1 MRKIIS
7 LLILTLLSSAFCFA
21 SPKWIT
27 DLEKVFPSEKY
38 IRAIGEAGSETA
50 AKKAAVSAVAEYFN
64 QEISTQTFVA
74 QSIHKDDSDYQ
85 EKADIAQKIVSSSGA
100 SLFAV
105 EYASCFYDKRSQKYF
120 VCAYLERNTAWKI
133 ISQKADVAIAAYKE
147 TVREA
152 ESLTEPLSKIIMLNK
167 AKKAFEDFFELYRT
181 ALVIYPNKCDGMT
194 EFAKMAYADLA
205 QLDLLKNQAA
215 ITITTR
221 GDNQNR
227 IQTKLASILTSNG
240 LLAASQNGSYTLNAN
255 ISWNESEFNG
265 VYSSYPQ
272 IQIIIT
278 NGSKTIAS
286 YSGQCEKTAAYNYD
300 SMNKSAI
307 FSLEEL
313 LDEHFFSECFE

>member
-7 LLILTLLSSAFCFA
+7 FLILTFLSSAFCFA

-74 QSIHKDDSDYQ
+74 QSIHKNDSDYQ

-105 EYASCFYDKRSQKYF
+105 EYTSSFYDKRSQKYF
-120 VCAYLERNTAWKI
+120 VCAYLERSTAWKI
-133 ISQKADVAIAAYKE
+133 ISQKVDVAMAAYKE

-152 ESLTEPLSKIIMLNK
+152 ERMSDPLSKIIMMNK
-167 AKKAFEDFFELYRT
+167 AEKLFEDFDELYKT
-181 ALVIYPNKCDGMT
+181 ALVIYPNKCGGMT
-194 EFAKMAYADLA
+194 DFVKKVSEDLA

-221 GDNQNR
+221 GDKQNR
-227 IQTKLASILTSNG
+227 IQTKLASILSSYG
-240 LLAASQNGSYTLNAN
+240 LLVASQNGSYTLTAN

-300 SMNKSAI
+300 SMTRSAI

>member
-1 MRKIIS
+1 MKKIS
-7 LLILTLLSSAFCFA
+7 FVLILTFLSSAFCFA

-38 IRAIGEAGSETA
+38 IRAVGEAGSETA

-74 QSIHKDDSDYQ
+74 QSIHKADSDYQ
-85 EKADIAQKIVSSSGA
+85 EKADIAQKIVSSSRA

-105 EYASCFYDKRSQKYF
+105 EYTSSFYDKRSQKYY
-120 VCAYLERNTAWKI
+120 VCAYIERSTAWKV

-147 TVREA
+147 TVRKT
-152 ESLTEPLSKIIMLNK
+152 ESQTEPLSKILMLNK
-167 AKKAFEDFFELYRT
+167 AEKIYEDFLGLYKT

-194 EFAKMAYADLA
+194 AFAKKASADLA

-227 IQTKLASILTSNG
+227 IQTKLASILSSNG
-240 LLAASQNGSYTLNAN
+240 LLVASQKGSYTLSAN
-255 ISWNESEFNG
+255 IFWNESEFNG

-272 IQIIIT
+272 IQITIT
-278 NGSKTIAS
+278 NSTKTIAS
-286 YSGQCEKTAAYNYD
+286 FSGQCEKTSAYNYD
-300 SMNKSAI
+300 TMTSSAI

>member
-1 MRKIIS
+1 MKKIS
-7 LLILTLLSSAFCFA
+7 FVLILTFLSTAFCFA

-27 DLEKVFPSEKY
+27 DLEKVFPSERY

-64 QEISTQTFVA
+64 QEISTKTFVA
-74 QSIHKDDSDYQ
+74 QSIHKNDSDYQ
-85 EKADIAQKIVSSSGA
+85 EKADIAQKVVSSAGA

-105 EYASCFYDKRSQKYF
+105 EYTSSFYDKHSQKYF
-120 VCAYLERNTAWKI
+120 VCAYLDRSTTWKI
-133 ISQKADVAIAAYKE
+133 ISQKVDVVMAAYKE

-152 ESLTEPLSKIIMLNK
+152 EGLVDPLSKIIILNK
-167 AKKAFEDFFELYRT
+167 AKKIYEDFSEVYKT
-181 ALVIYPNKCDGMT
+181 ALVIYPNNCDGMT
-194 EFAKMAYADLA
+194 AFAKKSSVDLT
-205 QLDLLKNQAA
+205 QLDLLRNQTA

-221 GDNQNR
+221 GDKQNR
-227 IQTKLASILTSNG
+227 IQTKVASILSSND
-240 LLAASQNGSYTLNAN
+240 LLVTTQNGSYTLTAN

-286 YSGQCEKTAAYNYD
+286 YSGQCEKTAAYNYNT
-300 SMNKSAI
+300 MNKSAI

>member
-38 IRAIGEAGSETA
+38 IRVVGEAGSETA

-74 QSIHKDDSDYQ
+74 QSIHKNDSDYQ

-105 EYASCFYDKRSQKYF
+105 EYTSSFYDKQSQKYF
-120 VCAYLERNTAWKI
+120 VCAYLERSVAWKI

-152 ESLTEPLSKIIMLNK
+152 ESLTEPLSKIIMMNK

-181 ALVIYPNKCDGMT
+181 ALVIYPNKCDSMT
-194 EFAKMAYADLA
+194 EFAKKVSADLA

-221 GDNQNR
+221 GDKQNR
-227 IQTKLASILTSNG
+227 IQTKLASILASNG
-240 LLAASQNGSYTLNAN
+240 LLTASQNGSYTLTAN
-255 ISWNESEFNG
+255 IYWNESEFNG

-272 IQIIIT
+272 IQITIT
-278 NGSKTIAS
+278 NGSKSIAS

-300 SMNKSAI
+300 TMTRSAI

-313 LDEHFFSECFE
+313 LGEQFFSECFE

>member
-7 LLILTLLSSAFCFA
+7 ILTLTFLSSAFCFA

-27 DLEKVFPSEKY
+27 DLEKVYPSEKY

-74 QSIHKDDSDYQ
+74 QSIHKDDSDYK

-105 EYASCFYDKRSQKYF
+105 EYTSSFYDKRSQKYF
-120 VCAYLERNTAWKI
+120 VCAYLERSTAWKI
-133 ISQKADVAIAAYKE
+133 ISQKVDVAMAAYKE
-147 TVREA
+147 TVRES
-152 ESLTEPLSKIIMLNK
+152 EGLTEPLSKIIMLNK
-167 AKKAFEDFFELYRT
+167 AKKVFEDFFELYRT
-181 ALVIYPNKCDGMT
+181 ALVIYPNKCDSMT

-205 QLDLLKNQAA
+205 QLDLLKNQA
-215 ITITTR
+215 IISITTR
-221 GDNQNR
+221 GDKQNR
-227 IQTKLASILTSNG
+227 IQTKLASILSANG
-240 LLAASQNGSYTLNAN
+240 LLTTSQKGSYTLTAN

-278 NGSKTIAS
+278 NGTKTIAS

-300 SMNKSAI
+300 SMIRSAI

>member
-7 LLILTLLSSAFCFA
+7 LLILTFLSSAFCFA

-74 QSIHKDDSDYQ
+74 QSIHKADSDYQ
-85 EKADIAQKIVSSSGA
+85 EKADIAQKIVSSAGA

-105 EYASCFYDKRSQKYF
+105 EYTSSFYDKRSQKYF
-120 VCAYLERNTAWKI
+120 VCAYLERSTAWKI
-133 ISQKADVAIAAYKE
+133 ISQKADVAMAAYKK
-147 TVREA
+147 TVRDV
-152 ESLTEPLSKIIMLNK
+152 ESQTEPLAKIIMLNK
-167 AKKAFEDFFELYRT
+167 AEKIFEDFFALYRT
-181 ALVIYPNKCDGMT
+181 ALVIYPNKCDSMT
-194 EFAKMAYADLA
+194 TFAKTALAVLA
-205 QLDLLKNQAA
+205 QLDLLKNQSA
-215 ITITTR
+215 ITIITT
-221 GDNQNR
+221 GDKQNR
-227 IQTKLASILTSNG
+227 IQTKLASILSSNG
-240 LLAASQNGSYTLNAN
+240 LLVASQKGSYTLSAN
-255 ISWNESEFNG
+255 IFWNESEFND

-272 IQIIIT
+272 IQITIT
-278 NGSKTIAS
+278 NGTKSIAS

-300 SMNKSAI
+300 TMTRSAI

-313 LDEHFFSECFE
+313 LEEHFFSECFE

>member
-27 DLEKVFPSEKY
+27 DLEKVYPSEKY

-105 EYASCFYDKRSQKYF
+105 EYTSSFYDKRSQKYF
-120 VCAYLERNTAWKI
+120 VCAYLERSTAWKI
-133 ISQKADVAIAAYKE
+133 ISQKVDVAMAAYKE
-147 TVREA
+147 TVRDV
-152 ESLTEPLSKIIMLNK
+152 ESQTEPLAKIIMLNK
-167 AKKAFEDFFELYRT
+167 AEKIFEDFFALYRT
-181 ALVIYPNKCDGMT
+181 ALVIYPNKCDSMT
-194 EFAKMAYADLA
+194 EFAKMASADLA
-205 QLDLLKNQAA
+205 QLDLLKNQA
-215 ITITTR
+215 IISITTR
-221 GDNQNR
+221 GDKQNR
-227 IQTKLASILTSNG
+227 IQTKLASILSSNG
-240 LLAASQNGSYTLNAN
+240 LLVASQKGSYTLSAN
-255 ISWNESEFNG
+255 IFWNESEFNG

-278 NGSKTIAS
+278 NVTKNIAS

-300 SMNKSAI
+300 TMTRSAI

>member
-7 LLILTLLSSAFCFA
+7 ILILTFLGSAFCFA
-21 SPKWIT
+21 SPKWII
-27 DLEKVFPSEKY
+27 DLEKVFPSEKF

-64 QEISTQTFVA
+64 QEISIQTFVD

-85 EKADIAQKIVSSSGA
+85 EKADISQKVVSSSGA

-105 EYASCFYDKRSQKYF
+105 EYTSCFYDKRSQKYF
-120 VCAYLERNTAWKI
+120 VCAYLKRSTAWKS
-133 ISQKADVAIAAYKE
+133 ISQKADVAKVAYKE

-152 ESLTEPLSKIIMLNK
+152 DGLSEPLSKIIMLNK
-167 AKKAFEDFFELYRT
+167 AKKIFKDFFKLYKT
-181 ALVIYPNKCDGMT
+181 ALVIYPNRCDSMT
-194 EFAKMAYADLA
+194 SFAKKASADFA
-205 QLDLLKNQAA
+205 QLNPLKNQAA
-215 ITITTR
+215 ITIKAT
-221 GDNQNR
+221 GDKRNR
-227 IQTKLASILTSNG
+227 IQTKVASILSSND
-240 LLAASQNGSYTLNAN
+240 LLVTTQNGSYTLTAN

-286 YSGQCEKTAAYNYD
+286 YSGQCEKTAAYNYNT
-300 SMNKSAI
+300 MNKSAI

>member
-7 LLILTLLSSAFCFA
+7 ILILTFLSSAFCFA

-27 DLEKVFPSEKY
+27 DLEKVYPSEKF
-38 IRAIGEAGSETA
+38 ICAIGEAGSETA

-74 QSIHKDDSDYQ
+74 QSIHKNDSDYQ
-85 EKADIAQKIVSSSGA
+85 VKADIAQKIVSSAGA
-100 SLFAV
+100 SLFAL
-105 EYASCFYDKRSQKYF
+105 EYTSSFYDKRTQKYF
-120 VCAYLERNTAWKI
+120 VCAFLERSTAWKV
-133 ISQKADVAIAAYKE
+133 ISQKADVTISAYKE
-147 TVREA
+147 TVRDV
-152 ESLTEPLSKIIMLNK
+152 ESQTEPLAKIIMLNK
-167 AKKAFEDFFELYRT
+167 AEKIFEDFDELYKT

-194 EFAKMAYADLA
+194 TFAKTALADLA
-205 QLDLLKNQAA
+205 QLDLLKNQSA
-215 ITITTR
+215 ITITTT
-221 GDNQNR
+221 GDKQNR

-240 LLAASQNGSYTLNAN
+240 LLTTSQNGSYTLTTN
-255 ISWNESEFNG
+255 ISWNESESNG
-265 VYSSYPQ
+265 VFSSYPQ
-272 IQIIIT
+272 IQIAIT
-278 NGSKTIAS
+278 NGTKTIAS

>member
-7 LLILTLLSSAFCFA
+7 LLILTFLSSAFCFA

-38 IRAIGEAGSETA
+38 VRAIGEAGSETA

-74 QSIHKDDSDYQ
+74 QSIHKADSDYQ
-85 EKADIAQKIVSSSGA
+85 EKADIAQNLVSSSGA

-105 EYASCFYDKRSQKYF
+105 EYTSNFYDKRSQKYF
-120 VCAYLERNTAWKI
+120 VCAYLERSTVWKI
-133 ISQKADVAIAAYKE
+133 ISQKVDVAMSSYKE

-152 ESLTEPLSKIIMLNK
+152 EGLADPLSKIFMLNK
-167 AKKAFEDFFELYRT
+167 ARKIFEDFFKLYKT
-181 ALVIYPNKCDGMT
+181 ALVIYPNKCDSMT
-194 EFAKMAYADLA
+194 EFAKKASADIT
-205 QLDLLKNQAA
+205 QLDLLKNQSA
-215 ITITTR
+215 ITITTT
-221 GDNQNR
+221 GDKQNR
-227 IQTKLASILTSNG
+227 IQTKLASILSSNG
-240 LLAASQNGSYTLNAN
+240 LLVASQNESYTLNAN

-272 IQIIIT
+272 IQITIT
-278 NGSKTIAS
+278 KGSKTIAS

-300 SMNKSAI
+300 SMTRSAI

>member
-7 LLILTLLSSAFCFA
+7 LLILTFLSSAFCFA

-27 DLEKVFPSEKY
+27 DLEKVYPSEKY

-74 QSIHKDDSDYQ
+74 QSIHKNDSDCQ
-85 EKADIAQKIVSSSGA
+85 EKTDIAQNIVSSAGA
-100 SLFAV
+100 SLFAF
-105 EYASCFYDKRSQKYF
+105 EYTSSFYDKRSQKYF
-120 VCAYLERNTAWKI
+120 VCAYLERSTVWKI
-133 ISQKADVAIAAYKE
+133 ISQKVDVAMAAYKE
-147 TVREA
+147 TVRESETLA
-152 ESLTEPLSKIIMLNK
+152 EPLSKIILLNK

-194 EFAKMAYADLA
+194 TFAKTALADLA
-205 QLDLLKNQAA
+205 QLDLLKNQSA
-215 ITITTR
+215 ITITTT
-221 GDNQNR
+221 GDKQNR
-227 IQTKLASILTSNG
+227 IQTKLASILSSNG
-240 LLAASQNGSYTLNAN
+240 LLVASQKGSYTLSAN
-255 ISWNESEFNG
+255 IFWNESEFNG

-278 NGSKTIAS
+278 NGTKNISS

>member
-7 LLILTLLSSAFCFA
+7 ILILTFLSSAFCFA

-27 DLEKVFPSEKY
+27 DLEKVYPSEKF

-64 QEISTQTFVA
+64 QEISTQTFVT
-74 QSIHKDDSDYQ
+74 QSIHKNDSDYQ

-105 EYASCFYDKRSQKYF
+105 EYTSSFYDKRSQKYF
-120 VCAYLERNTAWKI
+120 VCAYLERSTAWKI
-133 ISQKADVAIAAYKE
+133 ISQKVDVAMAAYKE
-147 TVREA
+147 TVRES
-152 ESLTEPLSKIIMLNK
+152 ESLAEPLSKIILLNK

-194 EFAKMAYADLA
+194 EFAKMASADLA
-205 QLDLLKNQAA
+205 QLDLLKNQA
-215 ITITTR
+215 IISITTR
-221 GDNQNR
+221 GDKQNR
-227 IQTKLASILTSNG
+227 IQTELASILTSNG
-240 LLAASQNGSYTLNAN
+240 LLVASQNGSYTLYAN
-255 ISWNESEFNG
+255 INFNESEFNG

-272 IQIIIT
+272 IQIAIT
-278 NGSKTIAS
+278 NGTKTIAS

-300 SMNKSAI
+300 SMTRSSI

>member
-7 LLILTLLSSAFCFA
+7 ILILTFLSSAFCFA

-50 AKKAAVSAVAEYFN
+50 AKKAAVSAMAEYFN

-105 EYASCFYDKRSQKYF
+105 EYTSSFYDKRSQKYF
-120 VCAYLERNTAWKI
+120 VCAYLERSTAWKI
-133 ISQKADVAIAAYKE
+133 ISQKVDVAMAAYKE

-152 ESLTEPLSKIIMLNK
+152 EGLVAPLSRIILLNK
-167 AKKAFEDFFELYRT
+167 AEKIFEDFIELYKT

-194 EFAKMAYADLA
+194 TFAKTALAVLA
-205 QLDLLKNQAA
+205 QLDLLKNQSA
-215 ITITTR
+215 ITIITT
-221 GDNQNR
+221 GDKQNR
-227 IQTKLASILTSNG
+227 IQTKLASILSSNG
-240 LLAASQNGSYTLNAN
+240 LLVASQKGSYTLTAN

-300 SMNKSAI
+300 SMTRSAV
-307 FSLEEL
+307 FNLEEL
-313 LDEHFFSECFE
+313 LEEHFFSECFE

>member
-27 DLEKVFPSEKY
+27 DLEKVYPSEKY

-50 AKKAAVSAVAEYFN
+50 AKKAAVSTVAEYFN

-85 EKADIAQKIVSSSGA
+85 EKADIAQNIVSSAGA

-105 EYASCFYDKRSQKYF
+105 EYTECFYDKRSQKYF
-120 VCAYLERNTAWKI
+120 VCAYLERSTAWKI
-133 ISQKADVAIAAYKE
+133 ISQKVDVAMAAYKE
-147 TVREA
+147 TVRES
-152 ESLTEPLSKIIMLNK
+152 EGLTEPLSKIIMLNK

-194 EFAKMAYADLA
+194 AFAKKASTDLTK
-205 QLDLLKNQAA
+205 LDLLKNQSA
-215 ITITTR
+215 ITITTT
-221 GDNQNR
+221 GDKQNR
-227 IQTKLASILTSNG
+227 IQTKLASILSSNG
-240 LLAASQNGSYTLNAN
+240 LLTTSQNGCYTLIGN
-255 ISWNESEFNG
+255 INWNESEFNG

-272 IQIIIT
+272 VQITIT
-278 NGSKTIAS
+278 NGTKTIAS
-286 YSGQCEKTAAYNYD
+286 YSGQCEKNAAYNYD
-300 SMNKSAI
+300 SMTRSAI

>member
-1 MRKIIS
+1 MRKIITV
-7 LLILTLLSSAFCFA
+7 LILTFLSSAFCFA

-85 EKADIAQKIVSSSGA
+85 EKANIAQNVVSSSGA
-100 SLFAV
+100 SLFAL
-105 EYASCFYDKRSQKYF
+105 EYTSSFYDKRSQKYF
-120 VCAYLERNTAWKI
+120 VCAYLERSTAWNV
-133 ISQKADVAIAAYKE
+133 ISQKADVAVSEYKA
-147 TVREA
+147 TVREV
-152 ESLTEPLSKIIMLNK
+152 EGLSEPLSKIIMLNK
-167 AKKAFEDFFELYRT
+167 AKKIYEDFLGLYKT

-194 EFAKMAYADLA
+194 TFAKTALADLA
-205 QLDLLKNQAA
+205 QLDLLKNQSA
-215 ITITTR
+215 ITITTT
-221 GDNQNR
+221 GDKQNR
-227 IQTKLASILTSNG
+227 IQTKLASILSANG
-240 LLAASQNGSYTLNAN
+240 LLAASQNGNYTLTAN

-272 IQIIIT
+272 IQITIT
-278 NGSKTIAS
+278 NGKKNIAS
-286 YSGQCEKTAAYNYD
+286 YSGQCEKTSAYNYD
-300 SMNKSAI
+300 TMTRSAI

>member
-7 LLILTLLSSAFCFA
+7 LLILTFLSSAFCFA

-74 QSIHKDDSDYQ
+74 QNIHKADSDYQ

-105 EYASCFYDKRSQKYF
+105 EYASSFYDKRSQKYF

-167 AKKAFEDFFELYRT
+167 AEKIFEDFDELYKT
-181 ALVIYPNKCDGMT
+181 ALVIYPNKCDDMT
-194 EFAKMAYADLA
+194 SFAKKASADLA
-205 QLDLLKNQAA
+205 QLDLLKNQSA
-215 ITITTR
+215 ITITTT
-221 GDNQNR
+221 GDKQNR

-240 LLAASQNGSYTLNAN
+240 LLTTSQNGSYTLTAN

-265 VYSSYPQ
+265 VYSSYSQ
-272 IQIIIT
+272 IQIAIT
-278 NGSKTIAS
+278 NGTKTIAS
-286 YSGQCEKTAAYNYD
+286 YSGQCEKTSAYNYNT
-300 SMNKSAI
+300 MNRSAI
-307 FSLEEL
+307 ISLEEL
-313 LDEHFFSECFE
+313 LDKHFFSECFE

>member
-7 LLILTLLSSAFCFA
+7 ILILTFLSSAFCFA

-27 DLEKVFPSEKY
+27 DLEKVYPSEKY

-85 EKADIAQKIVSSSGA
+85 ERAEIAQKIVSSSGA
-100 SLFAV
+100 SLFAL
-105 EYASCFYDKRSQKYF
+105 EYTSSFYDKRSQKYF
-120 VCAYLERNTAWKI
+120 VCVYLERSTVWKI
-133 ISQKADVAIAAYKE
+133 ISQKADVAISAYKE
-147 TVREA
+147 TVRES
-152 ESLTEPLSKIIMLNK
+152 EGLTEPLSKIIMLNM
-167 AKKAFEDFFELYRT
+167 AKKIYTDFLGFYKT

-194 EFAKMAYADLA
+194 TFAKKASTDLA
-205 QLDLLKNQAA
+205 QLDLLRSQTVL
-215 ITITTR
+215 TITTR
-221 GDNQNR
+221 GDKQNR
-227 IQTKLASILTSNG
+227 IQTKLASILSSNG
-240 LLAASQNGSYTLNAN
+240 LLVASQNGSYTLTAN

-265 VYSSYPQ
+265 VCSSYPQ

-278 NGSKTIAS
+278 NGTKTIAS

-300 SMNKSAI
+300 TMTRSAI

>member
-7 LLILTLLSSAFCFA
+7 LLILTFLSSAFCFA

-74 QSIHKDDSDYQ
+74 QSIHKDNSDYQ
-85 EKADIAQKIVSSSGA
+85 EMADIAQNIVSSSGA

-105 EYASCFYDKRSQKYF
+105 EYTSSFYDKRSQKYF
-120 VCAYLERNTAWKI
+120 VCAYLERSTVWKI
-133 ISQKADVAIAAYKE
+133 ISQKVDVAMSSYKE

-152 ESLTEPLSKIIMLNK
+152 EELADPLSKIIMLNM
-167 AKKAFEDFFELYRT
+167 AKKIFEDFFALYRT
-181 ALVIYPNKCDGMT
+181 ALVIYPNKCDSMT
-194 EFAKMAYADLA
+194 EFAKMASADLA
-205 QLDLLKNQAA
+205 QLDLLKNQA
-215 ITITTR
+215 IISITTR
-221 GDNQNR
+221 GDKQNR
-227 IQTKLASILTSNG
+227 IQTKLASILSANG
-240 LLAASQNGSYTLNAN
+240 LLVASQNGSYTLTAN
-255 ISWNESEFNG
+255 IYWNESESNG

-272 IQIIIT
+272 IQITIT
-278 NGSKTIAS
+278 NGTKTIAS

-300 SMNKSAI
+300 TMTRSAI

-313 LDEHFFSECFE
+313 LDEWFFSECFE

>member
-1 MRKIIS
+1 MKKIS
-7 LLILTLLSSAFCFA
+7 FVLILTFLSTAFCFA

-27 DLEKVFPSEKY
+27 DLEKEFPSERY

-74 QSIHKDDSDYQ
+74 KSIHKNDSNYQ
-85 EKADIAQKIVSSSGA
+85 EKADIAQNIVSSSGA

-105 EYASCFYDKRSQKYF
+105 EYTSSFYDKRSQKYF
-120 VCAYLERNTAWKI
+120 VCAYLERSTVWKI
-133 ISQKADVAIAAYKE
+133 ISQKVDVAMSSYKE

-152 ESLTEPLSKIIMLNK
+152 EGLADPLSKVIMLNK
-167 AKKAFEDFFELYRT
+167 AKKIFEDFFKLYKT
-181 ALVIYPNKCDGMT
+181 ALVIYPNNCDGMT
-194 EFAKMAYADLA
+194 AFAKKSSVDLT
-205 QLDLLKNQAA
+205 QLDLLRNQTA

-221 GDNQNR
+221 GDKQNR
-227 IQTKLASILTSNG
+227 IQTKLASILTSNR
-240 LLAASQNGSYTLNAN
+240 LHVASQNGNYTLTAN
-255 ISWNESEFNG
+255 INWNESEFNG

-272 IQIIIT
+272 IQITIT
-278 NGSKTIAS
+278 NGSKNIAS
-286 YSGQCEKTAAYNYD
+286 YSGQCEKTAAYNYNT
-300 SMNKSAI
+300 MNKSAI

>member
-7 LLILTLLSSAFCFA
+7 LSILTFLSSAFCFA
-21 SPKWIT
+21 TPKWIT

-38 IRAIGEAGSETA
+38 IRTIGEAGSETA

-105 EYASCFYDKRSQKYF
+105 EYTSSFYDKRSQKYF
-120 VCAYLERNTAWKI
+120 VCAYLERSTAWKI
-133 ISQKADVAIAAYKE
+133 ISQKVDIAMAAYKE
-147 TVREA
+147 TVRES
-152 ESLTEPLSKIIMLNK
+152 ESLAEPLSKIILLNK

-194 EFAKMAYADLA
+194 TFAKKASVDLT
-205 QLDLLKNQAA
+205 QLDLLRNQTA

-221 GDNQNR
+221 GDKQNR
-227 IQTKLASILTSNG
+227 IQTKLASILSSND
-240 LLAASQNGSYTLNAN
+240 LLVASQKGVYTLIAN
-255 ISWNESEFNG
+255 INWNESEFNG
-265 VYSSYPQ
+265 VYSSCPQ
-272 IQIIIT
+272 IQITIT
-278 NGSKTIAS
+278 NDTKTIAS
-286 YSGQCEKTAAYNYD
+286 YSVQCEKYSAYNYD
-300 SMNKSAI
+300 TMTRFAI

>member
-7 LLILTLLSSAFCFA
+7 LLILTFLSSAFCFA

-38 IRAIGEAGSETA
+38 IRAVGEAGSETA

-74 QSIHKDDSDYQ
+74 QSIHKNDSDYQ
-85 EKADIAQKIVSSSGA
+85 EKTDIAQNIVSSAGA
-100 SLFAV
+100 SLFAF
-105 EYASCFYDKRSQKYF
+105 EYTSSFYDKRSQKYF
-120 VCAYLERNTAWKI
+120 VCAYIERSTAWKV
-133 ISQKADVAIAAYKE
+133 ISQKADVAISGYKE
-147 TVREA
+147 TVRES
-152 ESLTEPLSKIIMLNK
+152 ESLAEPLSKIIMLNK
-167 AKKAFEDFFELYRT
+167 AKKVFEDFFELYRT
-181 ALVIYPNKCDGMT
+181 ALVIYPNKCDSMT
-194 EFAKMAYADLA
+194 EFAKMASADLA
-205 QLDLLKNQAA
+205 QLDLLKNQA
-215 ITITTR
+215 IISITTR
-221 GDNQNR
+221 GDKQNR
-227 IQTKLASILTSNG
+227 IQTELASILSSNG
-240 LLAASQNGSYTLNAN
+240 LLTTSQNGCYTLIAN
-255 ISWNESEFNG
+255 INWNESEFNG

-272 IQIIIT
+272 IQITIT
-278 NGSKTIAS
+278 KDTKSIAS

>member
-7 LLILTLLSSAFCFA
+7 ILILTFLSSAFCFA

-27 DLEKVFPSEKY
+27 DLEKVYPSEKY

-74 QSIHKDDSDYQ
+74 QSIHKDDSDYK

-105 EYASCFYDKRSQKYF
+105 EYTSSFYDKRSQKYF
-120 VCAYLERNTAWKI
+120 VCAYLERSTAWKI
-133 ISQKADVAIAAYKE
+133 ISQKVDVAMAAYKE
-147 TVREA
+147 TVRES
-152 ESLTEPLSKIIMLNK
+152 EGLTEPLSKIIMLNK
-167 AKKAFEDFFELYRT
+167 AKKVFEDFFELYRT
-181 ALVIYPNKCDGMT
+181 ALVIYPNKCDSMT

-205 QLDLLKNQAA
+205 QLDLLKNQA
-215 ITITTR
+215 IISITTR
-221 GDNQNR
+221 GDKQNR
-227 IQTKLASILTSNG
+227 IQTKLASILSANG
-240 LLAASQNGSYTLNAN
+240 LLTTSQKGSYTLTAN

-278 NGSKTIAS
+278 NGTKTIAS

-300 SMNKSAI
+300 SMIRSAI

>member
-7 LLILTLLSSAFCFA
+7 LLILTFLCSAFCFA

-38 IRAIGEAGSETA
+38 IRVVGEAGSETA

-74 QSIHKDDSDYQ
+74 QSIHKNDSDYQ
-85 EKADIAQKIVSSSGA
+85 EKADIAQKVISSSGA

-105 EYASCFYDKRSQKYF
+105 EYTSSFYDKRSQKYF
-120 VCAYLERNTAWKI
+120 VCAYLERSTAWKI
-133 ISQKADVAIAAYKE
+133 ISQKVDVAMAASKE
-147 TVREA
+147 TVWES
-152 ESLTEPLSKIIMLNK
+152 ESLAEPLSKIIMLNK
-167 AKKAFEDFFELYRT
+167 AKKIYADFLELYKI
-181 ALVIYPNKCDGMT
+181 ALVIYPNKCDSMT
-194 EFAKMAYADLA
+194 EFAKRASVDLA
-205 QLDLLKNQAA
+205 QLDLLKNQTA

-221 GDNQNR
+221 GDKQNI
-227 IQTKLASILTSNG
+227 IQTKLASILSSNG
-240 LLAASQNGSYTLNAN
+240 LLVASQKGSYTLSAN
-255 ISWNESEFNG
+255 IFWNESEFNG
-265 VYSSYPQ
+265 VYSSYLQ
-272 IQIIIT
+272 IQIAIT
-278 NGSKTIAS
+278 NGTKTIAS

-300 SMNKSAI
+300 SMTRSAI